1 MPFTIVEKDSL
12 SSFRDHLLREEK
24 SVATIEKYLRD
35 ANAFI
40 EYAQGKRIT
49 KEVTVSY
56 KKFLEQAGYRPR
68 SINSML
74 ASLNSFLDFWHLQAC
89 RVKTLRIQ
97 QPTYLREELELTKQ
111 EYHRLLAAAKSKEQL
126 SLVLRTLCATG
137 IRVSE
142 LKQFTVEA
150 VRCGEI
156 SVRYKSKI
164 RSILIPRDLSK
175 LLLCYARRRGI
186 TNGIIF
192 STRSGKPLDRSY
204 IWAQMKKLC
213 TAAKVS
219 PSKVFPHNLRK
230 LFARTYYN
238 MEKDIAKLAD
248 ILGHSSI
255 ETTRIYIMTT
265 SSEHRQQIERMGLTL
280 CCWEL

>member
-1 MPFTIVEKDSL
+1 MPFTIVEKDCL

-56 KKFLEQAGYRPR
+56 KKFLERAGYRPR

-74 ASLNSFLDFWHLQAC
+74 ASLNSFLDFLHLQAC

-142 LKQFTVEA
+142 LKHFTVEG

-156 SVRYKSKI
+156 SVRCKSKT

-265 SSEHRQQIERMGLTL
+265 GSEHRQQIERMGLTL